1 MRLKNLSFQSRF
13 CPRKHRRVRWQLQ
26 NDPRQSTGW
35 HVPLLD
41 LCPDSVARAARD
53 STPWDASPRIILQ
66 HPPRQG
72 VPGIQLKFET
82 WSMVRRREV
91 GGGGHLAEGQRSK
104 RSRRLLTA
112 RPLERRLRRYERK
125 AALGS
130 LAGVT
135 GVLGVDERPRF
146 RSYVVEQ
153 RRPSYEYREDLRVGA
168 VLPEEG
174 VTYYDVPPEYGVRE
188 HRYTVVNGR
197 TVLVEPRTRRVI
209 EIVE

>member
-1 MRLKNLSFQSRF
+1 MIRRF
-13 CPRKHRRVRWQLQ
+13 AGAAAAV
-26 NDPRQSTGW
+26 T
-35 HVPLLD
+35 VFAVLL
-41 LCPDSVARAARD
+41 PVAIQA
-53 STPWDASPRIILQ
+53 
-66 HPPRQG
+66 QG
-72 VPGIQLKFET
+72 VPGGVERGARDGERAAGP
-82 WSMVRRREV
+82 VGAVV
-91 GGGGHLAEGQRSK
+91 GGVIGGVVG
-104 RSRRLLTA
+104 
-112 RPLERRLRRYERK
+112 
-125 AALGS
+125 
-130 LAGVT
+130 GVT

>member
-1 MRLKNLSFQSRF
+1 MIRRF
-13 CPRKHRRVRWQLQ
+13 AGAAAVA
-26 NDPRQSTGW
+26 
-35 HVPLLD
+35 VAVFALL
-41 LCPDSVARAARD
+41 LPAA
-53 STPWDASPRIILQ
+53 TQA
-66 HPPRQG
+66 QG
-72 VPGIQLKFET
+72 VPGGVERGARDGERAAGP
-82 WSMVRRREV
+82 VGAVV
-91 GGGGHLAEGQRSK
+91 GGVIGGVVG
-104 RSRRLLTA
+104 
-112 RPLERRLRRYERK
+112 
-125 AALGS
+125 
-130 LAGVT
+130 GVA

-197 TVLVEPRTRRVI
+197 TVLVEPRTRRIV